1 MHQGLLR
8 KLACV
13 WNRFLHALI
22 LPGGAAAG
30 LKQNASYA
38 KLSSMLN
45 AIPDLMFE
53 LDAEGRHWDF
63 RVLRHE
69 LLVVPSEQL
78 MGRTVR
84 DVMPSDA
91 ADSVMQALGEAAAT
105 GFSHGTHIHLP
116 TPVGDR
122 WFEVSIALK
131 ESVPG
136 EGQRFIALSRDI
148 TERKLRQL
156 EAEHLAFFDRLTEL
170 PNRHALKERL
180 QSELRAQNKQGQFDA
195 LLFLDLDNFKA
206 LNDQKGHAYGD
217 MLLRLLAKRLRA
229 SVSDTDLVM
238 RWGGDEF
245 VILLENLGDTMEQ
258 AQENAVLICERIAA
272 KTNMPYE
279 LNDYVHT
286 CQVSIGIKIFKNT
299 AADLEEVIQQAD
311 QAMYEAKKSLNL
323 RYAFSGECEQVSL

>member
-1 MHQGLLR
+1 
-8 KLACV
+8 
-13 WNRFLHALI
+13 
-22 LPGGAAAG
+22 
-30 LKQNASYA
+30 
-38 KLSSMLN
+38 
-45 AIPDLMFE
+45 MFE

-63 RVLRHE
+63 RVLRPE
-69 LLVVPSEQL
+69 LLVAPSEDL

-84 DVMPSDA
+84 EIMPHDA
-91 ADSVMQALGEAAAT
+91 AQAVMAALEEAAIH
-105 GFSHGTHIHLP
+105 GYSQGTHIHLP

-122 WFEVSIALK
+122 WFEVSIAKK
-131 ESVPG
+131 EFIPG
-136 EGQRFIALSRDI
+136 EELRFIALSRDI
-148 TERKLRQL
+148 TERKLRLL
-156 EAEHLAFFDRLTEL
+156 EAEQLAFFDRLTEL
-170 PNRHALKERL
+170 PNRNALKDRL
-180 QSELRAQNKQGQFDA
+180 QSELRVQGKQDQLDA

-206 LNDQKGHAYGD
+206 LNDLKGHAYGD
-217 MLLRLLAKRLRA
+217 MLLKLLARRLRS
-229 SVSDTDLVM
+229 SVSENDLVM

-311 QAMYEAKKSLNL
+311 QAMYEAKKSRNL
-323 RYAFSGECEQVSL
+323 RYAFSGECEQVSP